1 MIHARGRRWVG
12 RTRQGCRFGSP
23 EPGAD
28 PAPPSGEPFSYRARP
43 GQAALHADPAR
54 FEALSA
60 EQRTDLD
67 RRSIAYDREL
77 TEKGHYVI
85 SEAIQNPGTAVLV
98 RSRNG
103 AISNTDGPYM
113 ETKEFMAGF
122 ILVEARDM
130 NEAVRLAA
138 GIPMAEMGTIEVRPV
153 YLIPTPPEK
162 A

>member
-1 MIHARGRRWVG
+1 MTAS
-12 RTRQGCRFGSP
+12 SP
-23 EPGAD
+23 K
-28 PAPPSGEPFSYRARP
+28 R
-43 GQAALHADPAR
+43 
-54 FEALSA
+54 
-60 EQRTDLD
+60 
-67 RRSIAYDREL
+67 
-77 TEKGHYVI
+77 GHYVL
-85 SEAIQNPGTAVLV
+85 SEAIQDPGTAVLV

>member
-1 MIHARGRRWVG
+1 MRYICLV
-12 RTRQGCRFGSP
+12 
-23 EPGAD
+23 
-28 PAPPSGEPFSYRARP
+28 
-43 GQAALHADPAR
+43 HADPAR

-85 SEAIQNPGTAVLV
+85 SEAIQDPGTAVLV

-122 ILVEARDM
+122 ILVEARDSG
-130 NEAVRLAA
+130 RLPEIIAFSSDSS
-138 GIPMAEMGTIEVRPV
+138 
-153 YLIPTPPEK
+153 TP
-162 A
+162 

>member
-1 MIHARGRRWVG
+1 MRYICLV
-12 RTRQGCRFGSP
+12 
-23 EPGAD
+23 
-28 PAPPSGEPFSYRARP
+28 
-43 GQAALHADPAR
+43 HADPAR
-54 FEALSA
+54 FEALSS
-60 EQRTDLD
+60 EQRADLD

-85 SEAIQNPGTAVLV
+85 SEAIQDPGTAVLV